1 MAYKIDE
8 DFIEAFRN
16 GGCFIFEG
24 EDGQAPGP
32 EEATNDAEQPSDD
45 QAPAEEQPTQDNEP
59 QTEEPPTEQQPEE
72 QPQQYPSV
80 DAAPEAGADAVNTDE
95 KTDNGVAP
103 TAQKLAND
111 FKEAGNLKLVTRNA
125 LRDLGITNPQ
135 QQLKLKKLIPYIT
148 KGVEEFAMKSSDNYT
163 TADITRAILI
173 LTNSCSQTEVDK
185 AKKAS
190 ADQAKTAEKQEAPKP
205 TGGDGGAEQQPQD
218 QPEQPAADDVN
229 AT

>member
-1 MAYKIDE
+1 MTYSINE

-32 EEATNDAEQPSDD
+32 EEATDGQEA
-45 QAPAEEQPTQDNEP
+45 
-59 QTEEPPTEQQPEE
+59 QTEENAEPKTDEPPADE
-72 QPQQYPSV
+72 QPQQDLV
-80 DAAPEAGADAVNTDE
+80 TNADPESSAESVNTDQ
-95 KTDNGVAP
+95 KADNGVTP

-111 FKEAGNLKLVTRNA
+111 FKAAGNLRLVARTA
-125 LRDLGITNPQ
+125 LHDLGITNPQ
-135 QQLKLKKLIPYIT
+135 QKMKVEKLVPYIT
-148 KGVEEFAMKSSDNYT
+148 KAVENFASKCSDNYT
-163 TADITRAILI
+163 AADITRAILI
-173 LTNSCSQTEVDK
+173 LTNSCSQKAVDQ

-190 ADQAKTAEKQEAPKP
+190 AEQAKAAEKQEAPKP
-205 TGGDGGAEQQPQD
+205 TGVDGGAEQQPQD

>member
-1 MAYKIDE
+1 MAYSIND

-32 EEATNDAEQPSDD
+32 EEATDGQEA
-45 QAPAEEQPTQDNEP
+45 
-59 QTEEPPTEQQPEE
+59 QTEENAQPKTDEPPAKE
-72 QPQQYPSV
+72 QPPQDPV
-80 DAAPEAGADAVNTDE
+80 TDADPESSAESVNTDQ
-95 KTDNGVAP
+95 KADNGVTP

-111 FKEAGNLKLVTRNA
+111 FKAAGNLRLVARTA
-125 LRDLGITNPQ
+125 LHDLGITNPQ
-135 QQLKLKKLIPYIT
+135 QKMKVEKLVPYIT
-148 KGVEEFAMKSSDNYT
+148 KAVENFASKCSDNYT
-163 TADITRAILI
+163 AADITRAILI
-173 LTNSCSQTEVDK
+173 LTNSCSQKAVDQ

-190 ADQAKTAEKQEAPKP
+190 AEQAKAAEKQEAPKP

>member
-1 MAYKIDE
+1 MAYSIND

-32 EEATNDAEQPSDD
+32 EEATDGQEAPTEEPAPEAPAEENAEPQTEEQPTE
-45 QAPAEEQPTQDNEP
+45 QPAEEQPQQDP
-59 QTEEPPTEQQPEE
+59 ATDADPESSAE
-72 QPQQYPSV
+72 
-80 DAAPEAGADAVNTDE
+80 AVNTDQ
-95 KTDNGVAP
+95 KADNGVAP

-111 FKEAGNLKLVTRNA
+111 FKAAGNLRLVARTA
-125 LRDLGITNPQ
+125 LHDLGITNPQ
-135 QQLKLKKLIPYIT
+135 QKMKVEKLVPYIT
-148 KGVEEFAMKSSDNYT
+148 KAVENFASKCSDNYT
-163 TADITRAILI
+163 AADITRAILI
-173 LTNSCSQTEVDK
+173 LTNSCSQKAVDQ

-190 ADQAKTAEKQEAPKP
+190 AEQTKAAEKQEAPKP

>member
-1 MAYKIDE
+1 MAYSIND

-32 EEATNDAEQPSDD
+32 EEATDGQEA
-45 QAPAEEQPTQDNEP
+45 
-59 QTEEPPTEQQPEE
+59 QTEENAQPKTDEPPAKE
-72 QPQQYPSV
+72 QPPQDPV
-80 DAAPEAGADAVNTDE
+80 TDADPESSAESVNTDQ
-95 KTDNGVAP
+95 KADNGVTP

-111 FKEAGNLKLVTRNA
+111 FKAAGNLRLVARTA
-125 LRDLGITNPQ
+125 LHDLGITNPQ
-135 QQLKLKKLIPYIT
+135 QKMKVEKLVPYIT
-148 KGVEEFAMKSSDNYT
+148 KAVENYASKCSDNYT
-163 TADITRAILI
+163 AADITRAILI
-173 LTNSCSQTEVDK
+173 LTNSCSQKAVDQ

-190 ADQAKTAEKQEAPKP
+190 AEQAKAAEKQEAPKP